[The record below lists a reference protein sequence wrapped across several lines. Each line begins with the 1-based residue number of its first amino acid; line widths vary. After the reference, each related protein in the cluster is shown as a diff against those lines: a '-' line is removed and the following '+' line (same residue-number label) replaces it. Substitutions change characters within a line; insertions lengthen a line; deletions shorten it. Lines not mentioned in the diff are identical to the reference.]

1 MTVSESNSGEYE
13 VGFKRTPL
21 HTRFR
26 KGESGNRN
34 GRPKNTKNLKTD
46 LNEELREKVTLKDGD
61 RTRRISKQR
70 AIVKTLVNK
79 TLKGDTRAAA
89 TLINLVCRTSDL
101 GASEVLDIEPLTK
114 DELEVLAEFE
124 KGVVRK
130 HSLNAVSAEDQSGG
144 INS

>member
-1 MTVSESNSGEYE
+1 MNGSNSGEYE
-13 VGFKRTPL
+13 VGFKRPPA

-26 KGESGNRN
+26 KGESGNWN

-70 AIVKTLVNK
+70 AIVKTLVSK
-79 TLKGDTRAAA
+79 TLKGDARAAN
-89 TLINLVCRTSDL
+89 TLISLVCRTSDL
-101 GASEVLDIEPLTK
+101 GAPEVSDIEPMTK

-130 HSLNAVSAEDQSGG
+130 HSLGAVSAEDQSGG